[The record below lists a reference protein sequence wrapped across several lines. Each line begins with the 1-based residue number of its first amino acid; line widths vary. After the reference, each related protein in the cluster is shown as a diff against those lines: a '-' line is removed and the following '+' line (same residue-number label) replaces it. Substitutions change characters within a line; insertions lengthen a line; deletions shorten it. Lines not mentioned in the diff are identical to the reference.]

1 MELRQLRYFIAIADH
16 GSLSRAATALHIAQP
31 ALTQQI
37 HLLEDEL
44 GVLMLHRS
52 SRGVVPTDAGR
63 KFYEHAQAIMK
74 QVSDCKAAMTQLANH
89 PSGFVA
95 LGIPQSV
102 SGVLA
107 LPLLKAARERHP
119 EITIQLT
126 EELSGTLI
134 EQLFSGRLNLA
145 ILFDDD
151 NLGRFKATAM
161 VEEKMMLITA
171 ANSRFAPCGFSITL
185 EEALA
190 LPLIL
195 PSLQHGVRPRVEQI
209 ARAAGLEL
217 QNVIEINS
225 VGILKSALMADHG
238 VTIQA
243 LAPMMPEAGTGD
255 LIAFDICGAIPI
267 RHIALCASKD
277 IPLNSAATAIERLVL
292 SVVDA
297 QCRSGHWINA
307 RSVALSPLTLPG
319 HAGRAIA

>member
-1 MELRQLRYFIAIADH
+1 MELRQLRYFIAIVDH
-16 GSLSRAATALHIAQP
+16 GSLSRAATGLHIAQP

-52 SRGVVPTDAGR
+52 SRGVLPTDAGR
-63 KFYEHAQAIMK
+63 KFYEHALAIMK
-74 QVSDCKAAMTQLANH
+74 QVGDCKAGMAQLANH

-102 SGVLA
+102 SSILA

-151 NLGRFKATAM
+151 NLGKFKTTAM
-161 VEEKMMLITA
+161 VDEKMMLITS
-171 ANSRFAPCGFSITL
+171 ANSRFAPFGSSIAL
-185 EEALA
+185 AEALA

-195 PSLQHGVRPRVEQI
+195 PSLQHGVRPRIEQL
-209 ARAAGLEL
+209 ARAEGLEL

-225 VGILKSALMADHG
+225 VGILKSALMADLG

-243 LAPMMPEAGTGD
+243 IAPMMPEAATGQ
-255 LIAFDICGAIPI
+255 LIAFDICGPIPN

-292 SVVDA
+292 SVVDM
-297 QCRSGHWINA
+297 QCRSGNWPNGQ
-307 RSVALSPLTLPG
+307 SLTVCALPT
-319 HAGRAIA
+319 

>member
-1 MELRQLRYFIAIADH
+1 MELRQLRYFIAIVDH
-16 GSLSRAATALHIAQP
+16 GALSRAAAALHVAQP

-74 QVSDCKAAMTQLANH
+74 QVSDCKAGMTELANH

-95 LGIPQSV
+95 LGIPPSV
-102 SGVLA
+102 SGILA
-107 LPLLKAARERHP
+107 LPLLKAAREHHP
-119 EITIQLT
+119 KITIQLT

-134 EQLFSGRLNLA
+134 NQLFSGRLNLA

-151 NLGRFKATAM
+151 NLGKFKTTAM
-161 VEEKMMLITA
+161 VEEKMMLITS
-171 ANSRFAPCGFSITL
+171 ANSRFAPSGSSITL
-185 EEALA
+185 AQALA

-209 ARAAGLEL
+209 ARAAGLAL
-217 QNVIEINS
+217 QHVIEISS
-225 VGILKSALMADHG
+225 VSILKSALMADLG

-243 LAPMMPEAGTGD
+243 IAPMLPEAGTGE
-255 LIAFDICGAIPI
+255 LIAFDICGPIPM
-267 RHIALCASKD
+267 RHIALCASKE
-277 IPLNSAATAIERLVL
+277 IPLNSAAIAISRLVL

-297 QCRSGHWINA
+297 QCRSGNWPNA
-307 RSVALSPLTLPG
+307 RSLTTGALPDQVI
-319 HAGRAIA
+319 AGN